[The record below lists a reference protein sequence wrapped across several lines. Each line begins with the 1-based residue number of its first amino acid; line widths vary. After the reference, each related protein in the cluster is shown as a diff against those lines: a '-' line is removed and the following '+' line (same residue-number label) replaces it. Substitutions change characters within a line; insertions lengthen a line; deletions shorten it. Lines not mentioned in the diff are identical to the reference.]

1 MYGGRRHL
9 PFPVEMD
16 ALLVGM
22 GRGLGCWEGR
32 EGRGLAAGAV
42 RKRWVAGLVSVPR
55 EGIGRVS
62 VREM

>member
-22 GRGLGCWEGR
+22 GRRLGCWEGR

-42 RKRWVAGLVSVPR
+42 
-55 EGIGRVS
+55 
-62 VREM
+62 